1 MLGIIIVQVSSAT
14 ATFAMT
20 FSASMSVVEYYLLKR
35 FPVPYGNRSF
45 RFVLSF
51 TQNLSK
57 GTYPVPSLTLLNW
70 FLYALK
76 SIPFSLSDSREHY
89 LAFWVAAL
97 FFVAVATVAAFIGQH
112 AVRKLINILGR
123 ASLIIFILSFTIFV
137 SAISLGKNI
146 PSLQSKISARAPHMF
161 S

>member
-1 MLGIIIVQVSSAT
+1 
-14 ATFAMT
+14 MT

-35 FPVPYGNRSF
+35 FPVPYGNRNF
-45 RFVLSF
+45 RYVLSF
-51 TQNLSK
+51 TQNLSE

-76 SIPFSLSDSREHY
+76 SIPFSSSDSREHY

-123 ASLIIFILSFTIFV
+123 ASLIIFILAFTIFV
-137 SAISLGKNI
+137 SAISLGKNTERNHLSGLKYLRV
-146 PSLQSKISARAPHMF
+146 PLTCSRKIFGESCRWSRHF
-161 S
+161 